1 MGCGGN
7 LFQGVWCHCQY
18 FIKGTMSESRYYK
31 EALEQYKEM
40 VEEEQ
45 DGSERDSWDK
55 RITDTGCYVE
65 NLALQLCHAE
75 TNDWRQCFPEMAKF
89 KECWESNGNRDRVKT
104 VDRDS

>member
-1 MGCGGN
+1 
-7 LFQGVWCHCQY
+7 
-18 FIKGTMSESRYYK
+18 MSENKSKSKYYE

-40 VEEEQ
+40 VEEEEE

-75 TNDWRQCFPEMAKF
+75 TNDWRQCFPEMAQF
-89 KECWESNGNRDRVKT
+89 RSCWEKNGNRDRVQT
-104 VDRDS
+104 VDRDLK